1 MAAFP
6 RSPASGAR
14 EEEEPYQP
22 TDNANTEESHKHRI
36 EAIGVADGP
45 VHVTAERVELET
57 HLALRVA
64 SDAFAT

>member
-6 RSPASGAR
+6 PAPASGAC

-22 TDNANTEESHKHRI
+22 TDNASTEESHKHRI

-45 VHVTAERVELET
+45 VHVTAGTRT
-57 HLALRVA
+57 
-64 SDAFAT
+64 